1 MKQRL
6 PKKMNDS
13 FIEELYETSSML
25 EKLNEET
32 SIIKFKMFSNDYQIS
47 FRLFSEDEAKSCNVR
62 SDLVITKNTY
72 VIDFDL
78 ISNFNNGTH
87 FRKPVLKKTP
97 KKFIFNLHYLFDF
110 ASKKH
115 FSTYGGDL
123 YLATPYGDD
132 VGLLYTYLLRSYLC
146 YEKRSFSV
154 SYHES
159 DFTSGGEM
167 PYYEIRKQQH

>member
-1 MKQRL
+1 MD
-6 PKKMNDS
+6 DS
-13 FIEELYETSSML
+13 LIESLYKPSSEM

-32 SIIKFKMFSNDYQIS
+32 SLIKFKIFSEDYYIS
-47 FRLFSEDEAKSCNVR
+47 FRLFSEDEAKSYRIR
-62 SDLVITKNTY
+62 SDLVITDNTY

-78 ISNFNNGTH
+78 ISNYEAGTH
-87 FRKPVLKKTP
+87 FSKPANPKTP
-97 KKFIFNLHYLFDF
+97 QKFTFNLHYLFDF

-123 YLATPYGDD
+123 YLATPYGEE
-132 VGLLYTYLLRSYLC
+132 VGLLYTYLFRRYLC
-146 YEKRSFSV
+146 YKKRSFSV

-167 PYYEIRKQQH
+167 PYYEIRKQ